1 MASVVQLADEVL
13 VGVLSWLSADGL
25 VLSRQVCQDWLRV
38 ADDDLLW
45 RPLVTSVLP
54 KDEAW
59 AAQLGGRAG
68 GVASTFSS
76 IASTSTGTTR

>member
-45 RPLVTSVLP
+45 RPLVTSVRPPPKCAIILFLCTLP
-54 KDEAW
+54 L
-59 AAQLGGRAG
+59 QN
-68 GVASTFSS
+68 
-76 IASTSTGTTR
+76 